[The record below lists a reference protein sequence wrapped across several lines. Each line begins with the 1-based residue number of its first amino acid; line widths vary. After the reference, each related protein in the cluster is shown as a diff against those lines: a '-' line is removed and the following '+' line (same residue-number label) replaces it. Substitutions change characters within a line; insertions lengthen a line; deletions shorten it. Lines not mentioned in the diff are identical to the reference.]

1 MGRVVAIG
9 GGELDNTHG
18 INKYIVELA
27 DKKKPNLLFIGTASY
42 DAEGYI
48 SAIRTEF
55 ESLGC
60 VVRALCLT
68 MTAYNDE
75 EIDGILNQAD
85 IIYVGGGDTR
95 TMMETWKQYSLDK
108 KLKEIYEKDTA
119 VLAGLSAGAI
129 CWFRSGH
136 SDSDSFNC
144 GEEWKFII
152 LDGMLGLYP
161 YCFCQ
166 HYNEEGRE
174 TFDLMISD
182 LDYDGLALENDTAFV
197 EAAGKQFIIGARKDA
212 KAWLFNEHNKQELE
226 VIPC

>member
-9 GGELDNTHG
+9 GGELDTTHN
-18 INKYIVELA
+18 INKYIVELTG
-27 DKKKPNLLFIGTASY
+27 KKRTNLLFIGTASH
-42 DAEGYI
+42 DAEDYI
-48 SAIRTEF
+48 SAIRKEF

-60 VVRALCLT
+60 AVSSLSLT
-68 MTAYNDE
+68 TKSYDDK
-75 EIDGILNQAD
+75 EINSLLSEAD

-95 TMMETWKQYSLDK
+95 TMMQIWKQYSLDK
-108 KLKEIYEKDTA
+108 KLKEIYENDLA

-136 SDSDSFNC
+136 SDSNSFDC
-144 GEEWKFII
+144 TEEWEYII

-161 YCFCQ
+161 YCLCP
-166 HYNEEGRE
+166 HYNEEGRD
-174 TFDLMISD
+174 TFDFMVSD

-197 EAAGKQFIIGARKDA
+197 EVYGKQFFIGTRKGA
-212 KAWLFNEHNKQELE
+212 KAWLFTEHKKQELE